1 MYNRE
6 LLDDPNEDNSYDDF
20 WDKIKRM
27 EDESL
32 ERIIEYQ
39 NERDKK

>member
-32 ERIIEYQ
+32 EHIIEYQ